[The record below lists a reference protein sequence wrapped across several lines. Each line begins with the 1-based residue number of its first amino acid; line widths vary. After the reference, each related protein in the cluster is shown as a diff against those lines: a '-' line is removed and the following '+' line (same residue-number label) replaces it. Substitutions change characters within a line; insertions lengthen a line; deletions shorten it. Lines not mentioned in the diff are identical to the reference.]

1 MAMST
6 GGARTGTGGTGADA
20 STDTST
26 EPGAEPGAGAGRVGT
41 AAQGPGAGPG
51 AAEGG
56 GRVRGGV
63 RRGTGLA
70 RAALSA
76 HRPAFVGTAVA
87 ALFAATVVSA
97 STMMLRTTGTDGL
110 PAEARRRLTENSVG
124 DTAAV
129 LLIGSIYMSIF
140 VVASTMGTAV
150 VQQHREL
157 ALVRSIGARP
167 RQVRRAVAVQALAAS
182 VPAALVGFALGGML
196 ARVWFR
202 GMVTHGLVPA
212 EVPFRF
218 SWLALPVC
226 LGTAVVTSALA
237 AVLASLRFS
246 LLRPARA
253 LDEAAGRRGPGLLRA
268 PLGLLAVAG
277 GVALSVLLSRQP
289 ADEAGEGAF
298 LVLILFCVGAGLLG
312 PWLIGPAARLVSAAV
327 GRLGGSAA
335 RLAMLNVRSQPRR
348 FAAAVV
354 PLLLVVGFGL
364 TKTAMHTTARH
375 HTGSAGDTGEVW
387 MDYMGTSLYAGFA
400 AIASANTLAMISF
413 ERRRDLAL
421 LRIVGSQRRQV
432 RAMAAWEAVVV
443 AGTALLV
450 GGVIAFATLAPML
463 STAFGSAVP
472 YLPWAVPS
480 GITVGTLLLTL
491 GATGLPVMAVLRRR
505 AITVVGTTT

>member
-1 MAMST
+1 M
-6 GGARTGTGGTGADA
+6 
-20 STDTST
+20 
-26 EPGAEPGAGAGRVGT
+26 
-41 AAQGPGAGPG
+41 
-51 AAEGG
+51 
-56 GRVRGGV
+56 
-63 RRGTGLA
+63 GTGLA
-70 RAALSA
+70 RAALRA
-76 HRPAFVGTAVA
+76 HRPAFIGTAVA

-97 STMMLRTTGTDGL
+97 STMVLRTTSTDGL
-110 PAEARRRLTENSVG
+110 SREARATLTENGVG

-167 RQVRRAVAVQALAAS
+167 RQVRRAVAVQSLVAS
-182 VPAALVGFALGGML
+182 VPAALVGFVLGGVL

-212 EVPFRF
+212 EVSFRF

-226 LGTAVVTSALA
+226 LGVAVITSALA
-237 AVLASLRFS
+237 AVLSSLRFS
-246 LLRPARA
+246 LLRPAHA
-253 LDEAAGRRGPGLLRA
+253 LHEAAAGRRGLGLLRA

-277 GVALSVLLSRQP
+277 GVVLSVVLSRQP

-312 PWLIGPAARLVSAAV
+312 PRLIGPAAWLVSAAV
-327 GRLGGSAA
+327 GRLGGGAA

-364 TKTAMHTTARH
+364 TKIAIHTTAEH
-375 HTGSAGDTGEVW
+375 HTGSAGSTGEVW

-421 LRIVGSQRRQV
+421 LRVVGSQRRQV

-443 AGTALLV
+443 AGTALLL
-450 GGVIAFATLAPML
+450 GGVIALATLAPML

-472 YLPWAVPS
+472 YLPWAVPT
-480 GITVGTLLLTL
+480 GITAGTLLLTL
-491 GATGLPVMAVLRRR
+491 GATGLPVVAVLRCR
-505 AITVVGTTT
+505 AISVVSAT

>member
-1 MAMST
+1 MS
-6 GGARTGTGGTGADA
+6 
-20 STDTST
+20 
-26 EPGAEPGAGAGRVGT
+26 
-41 AAQGPGAGPG
+41 
-51 AAEGG
+51 
-56 GRVRGGV
+56 
-63 RRGTGLA
+63 TGLA
-70 RAALSA
+70 RAALRA
-76 HRPAFVGTAVA
+76 HRPAFIGTAVA

-97 STMMLRTTGTDGL
+97 STMVLRTTSTDGL
-110 PAEARRRLTENSVG
+110 SREARATLTENGVG

-129 LLIGSIYMSIF
+129 LLIGSVYMSIF

-167 RQVRRAVAVQALAAS
+167 RQVRRAVAVQSLAAS
-182 VPAALVGFALGGML
+182 VPAALVGFALGGVL

-212 EVPFRF
+212 EVSFRF

-226 LGTAVVTSALA
+226 LGVAVITSALA
-237 AVLASLRFS
+237 AMLSSLRFS

-253 LDEAAGRRGPGLLRA
+253 LHEAAAGRRGLGLLRA

-277 GVALSVLLSRQP
+277 GVVLSVLLSRQP

-312 PWLIGPAARLVSAAV
+312 PRLIGPAAWLVSAAV
-327 GRLGGSAA
+327 GRLGGGTA

-348 FAAAVV
+348 FSAAVV

-364 TKTAMHTTARH
+364 TKIAMHTTAQH
-375 HTGSAGDTGEVW
+375 HTGSAGSTGEVW

-421 LRIVGSQRRQV
+421 LRVVGSQRRQV

-443 AGTALLV
+443 AGTALLL
-450 GGVIAFATLAPML
+450 GGVIALATLAPML

-472 YLPWAVPS
+472 HLPWAVPT
-480 GITVGTLLLTL
+480 GVATGTLLLAL
-491 GATGLPVMAVLRRR
+491 GATGFPVTAVLRRR
-505 AITVVGTTT
+505 AITVVNAT

>member
-1 MAMST
+1 M
-6 GGARTGTGGTGADA
+6 
-20 STDTST
+20 
-26 EPGAEPGAGAGRVGT
+26 
-41 AAQGPGAGPG
+41 
-51 AAEGG
+51 
-56 GRVRGGV
+56 
-63 RRGTGLA
+63 GTGLA
-70 RAALSA
+70 RAALHA
-76 HRPAFVGTAVA
+76 HRPAFIGTAVA

-97 STMMLRTTGTDGL
+97 STMMLRTTSTDGL
-110 PAEARRRLTENSVG
+110 SGRARAQLTENGVG
-124 DTAAV
+124 DMATV

-140 VVASTMGTAV
+140 VVVSTMGTAV

-182 VPAALVGFALGGML
+182 IPAALVGFALGGVL

-202 GMVTHGLVPA
+202 GMITHGLVPA

-226 LGTAVVTSALA
+226 LGVAVVTSTLA
-237 AVLASLRFS
+237 AVLSALRFS

-253 LDEAAGRRGPGLLRA
+253 LDEAAAGRRGLGLLRA
-268 PLGLLAVAG
+268 PLGVLAVAG
-277 GVALSVLLSRQP
+277 GVFLSVLLSRQP
-289 ADEAGEGAF
+289 ADEANEGAF

-312 PWLIGPAARLVSAAV
+312 PRLIGPAAWLVSAAV

-348 FAAAVV
+348 FSAAVV

-364 TKTAMHTTARH
+364 TKIAVHTTAQH
-375 HTGSAGDTGEVW
+375 HTGSAGSTGEVW

-421 LRIVGSQRRQV
+421 LRVVGSQRRQV

-443 AGTALLV
+443 AGTALLI
-450 GGVIAFATLAPML
+450 GGAIALATLAPML

-472 YLPWAVPS
+472 YLPWAVPT
-480 GITVGTLLLTL
+480 GIATGTLLLAL
-491 GATGLPVMAVLRRR
+491 GATGLPVVLVLRRR
-505 AITVVGTTT
+505 AISVVNGT

>member
-1 MAMST
+1 MIDM
-6 GGARTGTGGTGADA
+6 
-20 STDTST
+20 
-26 EPGAEPGAGAGRVGT
+26 
-41 AAQGPGAGPG
+41 
-51 AAEGG
+51 
-56 GRVRGGV
+56 
-63 RRGTGLA
+63 GTGLA
-70 RAALSA
+70 RAALHA
-76 HRPAFVGTAVA
+76 HRPAFIGTAVA

-97 STMMLRTTGTDGL
+97 STMMLRTTSTDGL
-110 PAEARRRLTENSVG
+110 SGRARAQLTENGVG
-124 DTAAV
+124 DMATV

-140 VVASTMGTAV
+140 VVVSTMGTAV

-182 VPAALVGFALGGML
+182 IPAALVGFALGGVL

-202 GMVTHGLVPA
+202 GMITHGLVPA

-226 LGTAVVTSALA
+226 LGVAVVTSTLA
-237 AVLASLRFS
+237 AVLSALRFS

-253 LDEAAGRRGPGLLRA
+253 LDEAAAGRRGLGLLRA
-268 PLGLLAVAG
+268 PLGVLAVAG
-277 GVALSVLLSRQP
+277 GVFLSVLLSRQP
-289 ADEAGEGAF
+289 ADEANEGAF

-312 PWLIGPAARLVSAAV
+312 PRLIGPAAWLVSAAV

-348 FAAAVV
+348 FSAAVV

-364 TKTAMHTTARH
+364 TKIAVHTTAQH
-375 HTGSAGDTGEVW
+375 HTGSAGSTGEVW

-421 LRIVGSQRRQV
+421 LRVVGSQRRQV

-443 AGTALLV
+443 AGTALLI
-450 GGVIAFATLAPML
+450 GGAIALATLAPML

-472 YLPWAVPS
+472 YLPWAVPT
-480 GITVGTLLLTL
+480 GIATGTLLLAL
-491 GATGLPVMAVLRRR
+491 GATGLPVVLVLRRR
-505 AITVVGTTT
+505 AISVVNGT